1 MKNVSNNVRNTTYSI
16 ELRSKFVKQLSKLPE
31 ATQEKIKQVINSFV
45 KSDDH
50 DTCFEIL
57 WKLTAD
63 PASGL
68 KPLGLRV
75 DSDATVYGESCKLTT
90 YCIPSGLVQPLRNEL
105 RYQRKQVYP
114 AFMELDVPE
123 SCKAAFKNLSQATN
137 DGIIMVAAYEHCEL
151 FCQTASNKD
160 FERVQYLLNS
170 PKEGNFF
177 GGIRSLHFGRAEAMC
192 LKNYAAELSQLLEV
206 LRKETLAASQEV
218 PPQTPMAAQLDA
230 WRLAHPEAICN
241 EDESLNS
248 IEKIEDSE
256 ASDIAEEGTEISE
269 SVISDEVS
277 SSEEGKQHMEK
288 FRRFKPITATTI
300 VENSELFQNFL
311 ESYGKIL
318 ENGFDPWEVIASKEA
333 ISMISEAAKLLKSK

>member
-151 FCQTASNKD
+151 FCQTRTLSGFNTCLTVPKKETSLEESGAFTLGVPKQCAS
-160 FERVQYLLNS
+160 RIMLLN
-170 PKEGNFF
+170 
-177 GGIRSLHFGRAEAMC
+177 
-192 LKNYAAELSQLLEV
+192 
-206 LRKETLAASQEV
+206 
-218 PPQTPMAAQLDA
+218 
-230 WRLAHPEAICN
+230 
-241 EDESLNS
+241 
-248 IEKIEDSE
+248 
-256 ASDIAEEGTEISE
+256 
-269 SVISDEVS
+269 
-277 SSEEGKQHMEK
+277 
-288 FRRFKPITATTI
+288 
-300 VENSELFQNFL
+300 
-311 ESYGKIL
+311 
-318 ENGFDPWEVIASKEA
+318 
-333 ISMISEAAKLLKSK
+333 